1 VVEVVELEVPVV
13 MRLPNKVVRV
23 VMDFYCLG
31 TIQVTPVVEL
41 VEHYVLPEVLRVLY
55 KPVTVEVV
63 LKILLVTVE
72 LIVVEVVVVI

>member
-1 VVEVVELEVPVV
+1 VVEVVALEVPVV
-13 MRLPNKVVRV
+13 MRLPIKVVRV

-31 TIQVTPVVEL
+31 TIQVMPVVEL
-41 VEHYVLPEVLRVLY
+41 VEHYVLTEVMQVGY